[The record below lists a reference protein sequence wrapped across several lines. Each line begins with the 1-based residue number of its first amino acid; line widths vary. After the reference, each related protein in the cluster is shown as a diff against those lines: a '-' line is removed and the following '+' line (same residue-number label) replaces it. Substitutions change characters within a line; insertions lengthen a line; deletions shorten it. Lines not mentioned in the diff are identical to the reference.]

1 MQTLEEACRDWESGR
16 DAGSGAWR
24 KAWDDYYTYLAEHCL
39 TDKFRSPQGDQV
51 AAYLL
56 KSGILR
62 KGDSVLDIGCGS
74 GSYAIPLAMHGASV
88 TALDC
93 NAASL
98 ALLQRRIRRLGCTDV
113 SCVQAEW
120 DSYASHS
127 DARFDVAFAA
137 MCPAISDKQSLL
149 AMERLAA
156 RKCCILTVARG
167 SYDLHRKAM
176 IQELGLAA
184 PGGMVTEA
192 LRYFDVLSLMGR
204 LPDVKTWSAS
214 SESKTSLEDFL
225 TRYIVYFRIFGME
238 DSASEA
244 YLRTYF
250 QKNAVDGILT
260 EQSQLNLALL
270 SWSPPGA

>member
-1 MQTLEEACRDWESGR
+1 MQTLQELCRDWQASMPA
-16 DAGSGAWR
+16 DTPAGR
-24 KAWDDYYTYLAEHCL
+24 KAWDDYYTYLAEHCQA
-39 TDKFRSPQGDQV
+39 DKFRSPQGEQV
-51 AAYLL
+51 VEYLL
-56 KSGILR
+56 KSGLLR
-62 KGDSVLDIGCGS
+62 KGESVLDIGCGS

-98 ALLQRRIRRLGCTDV
+98 ALLQRRSRRLGCTDV
-113 SCVQAEW
+113 SCVQADW
-120 DSYASHS
+120 DSYASRS
-127 DARFDVAFAA
+127 DAHFNVVFAA
-137 MCPAISDKQSLL
+137 MCPAISDRQSLL
-149 AMERLAA
+149 AMERLAT

-204 LPDVKTWSAS
+204 LPDVKTWSVS
-214 SESKTSLEDFL
+214 SESKTCLENFL
-225 TRYIVYFRIFGME
+225 TRYIVYFRIFGVE

-244 YLRTYF
+244 YLRMYF
-250 QKNAVDGILT
+250 QKNAKDGILT

>member
-16 DAGSGAWR
+16 DAESHAWC

-127 DARFDVAFAA
+127 DTRFDVAFAA

-149 AMERLAA
+149 AMERLAT

-204 LPDVKTWSAS
+204 LPDVKTWSVA

-244 YLRTYF
+244 YLHMYF

-270 SWSPPGA
+270 SWSPPCA

>member
-24 KAWDDYYTYLAEHCL
+24 KAWDDYYTYLAEHCQ
-39 TDKFRSPQGDQV
+39 TDKFRSPQGEQV
-51 AAYLL
+51 VEYLL
-56 KSGILR
+56 KSGLLR

-98 ALLQRRIRRLGCTDV
+98 ALLQRRSRRLGCSNIT
-113 SCVQAEW
+113 CVQADW
-120 DSYASHS
+120 DRFSSCS
-127 DARFDVAFAA
+127 DACFDVAFAA
-137 MCPAISDKQSLL
+137 MCPAISSKSDLL
-149 AMERLAA
+149 AMERLAK
-156 RKCCILTVARG
+156 RKCCILTVAHG

-204 LPDVKTWSAS
+204 LPDVKTWSVS
-214 SESKTSLEDFL
+214 SETKIRLEDFL
-225 TRYIVYFRIFGME
+225 TRYIVYFRIFGVE

-244 YLRTYF
+244 YLRMYF
-250 QKNAVDGILT
+250 QKNAKDGILT

>member
-16 DAGSGAWR
+16 DAESHAWC

-127 DARFDVAFAA
+127 DTRFDVAFAA

-149 AMERLAA
+149 AMERLAT

-204 LPDVKTWSAS
+204 LPDVKTWSVA

-225 TRYIVYFRIFGME
+225 TRYIVYFRIFGMK

-244 YLRTYF
+244 YLRMYF

-270 SWSPPGA
+270 SWSPPCA